1 MAETVINGNVL
12 TWRSGRDGASEPD
25 DRAGAGVDFEESE
38 ESVWFLSCVFSLEM
52 RKDSISWHH
61 IKFDSQFRKEKNG
74 MQGNAKVWMNIFFLL
89 L

>member
-52 RKDSISWHH
+52 RKD
-61 IKFDSQFRKEKNG
+61 
-74 MQGNAKVWMNIFFLL
+74 
-89 L
+89 